1 MKKGEDEKMRD
12 EKMNNEKIIMQ
23 NKVDEKMRTK
33 KMSDQKCATK
43 ICHGIPK
50 PMSFCR
56 KKQAEISIL
65 YN

>member
-33 KMSDQKCATK
+33 NVRPKMPNENLSWN
-43 ICHGIPK
+43 P
-50 PMSFCR
+50 
-56 KKQAEISIL
+56 
-65 YN
+65 